1 VGGRITIPN
10 LHKALFIGGNITRR
24 YQYDNLSRMAEIKL
38 YKRPLKGLKIF
49 ALTIPFVAVGI
60 WMINNESIGT
70 TNYIMGW
77 LCTCFFGLGIPIGL
91 FQIFD
96 RRPQIIITEN
106 GIWDRT
112 TRQDEVKWEQIVEA
126 YPLDIY
132 KQKFVSLV
140 VDDTFVMKKNLY
152 KWAARLNETIGA
164 QKMNLLV
171 SQLKIDEHKMTDFI
185 NEIVS
190 TEKIN
195 RQHIIKKYFD
205 S

>member
-1 VGGRITIPN
+1 MTE
-10 LHKALFIGGNITRR
+10 T
-24 YQYDNLSRMAEIKL
+24 KL

-49 ALTIPFVAVGI
+49 SFTIPFVAIGI
-60 WMINNESIGT
+60 WMIDKEPVGT

-77 LCTCFFGLGIPIGL
+77 LCTCFFGLGIPVGL
-91 FQIFD
+91 FQTFD

-112 TRQDEVKWEQIVEA
+112 TKQDEVKWEQIKEA

-152 KWAARLNETIGA
+152 KWAARLNEAIGA
-164 QKMNLLV
+164 QKVNLLI
-171 SQLKIDEHKMTDFI
+171 SQLKIDERKMSDFI
-185 NEIVS
+185 NEMIS
-190 TEKIN
+190 TEKAN
-195 RQHIIKKYFD
+195 RQSVIKKYF
-205 S
+205 SN